1 MVLYVSRL
9 FVKKHEKCPGLI
21 KSFLFTTFLKVMLIF
36 CLVMLVKILKSVV
49 KDRLADFFKD
59 SLNSDLPYV
68 PWLTG

>member
-1 MVLYVSRL
+1 MSWTDSDVP
-9 FVKKHEKCPGLI
+9 FH
-21 KSFLFTTFLKVMLIF
+21 LKVMLIF

>member
-1 MVLYVSRL
+1 
-9 FVKKHEKCPGLI
+9 
-21 KSFLFTTFLKVMLIF
+21 MLIF